1 MSKWN
6 DRAFAMAPRRKRPR
20 RVAKK
25 IRKRGGLMRFLPR
38 PTAVAVCFNVTI
50 HEPEREACEDCDGT
64 GSFGRCPSCNGTG
77 DGDCFGDTCSRCAG
91 EGQTDECYWCGGEGL
106 VTKWFEEAPR

>member
-25 IRKRGGLMRFLPR
+25 IDAILDAIAYGDAEELAEISSRAAPALQAVLDEIIEERATPAAAERG
-38 PTAVAVCFNVTI
+38 A
-50 HEPEREACEDCDGT
+50 
-64 GSFGRCPSCNGTG
+64 S
-77 DGDCFGDTCSRCAG
+77 
-91 EGQTDECYWCGGEGL
+91 
-106 VTKWFEEAPR
+106 